1 MKQSTW
7 LSATQYALLVVLAI
21 KVEEEEESVTALPQP
36 LQLVTGH

>member
-21 KVEEEEESVTALPQP
+21 KVEEEESVTALPQP